1 MKMLFENHSFST
13 ARCMEF
19 VDVTDDLADLVQRS
33 EIRNGM
39 ALVYSPH
46 TTCAIVINERE
57 SGFIQDFE
65 ELVEGLIP
73 KDHTYRHDDLAL
85 RTENLEDDDHD
96 VPNGHAHCRQGL
108 LASSSQAIPVIDGS
122 LQLGRWQRVFFV
134 ELDRA
139 RDRRVLVQV
148 LGE

>member
-1 MKMLFENHSFST
+1 MRMLFENHNFST
-13 ARCMEF
+13 TRCMEF
-19 VDVTDDLADLVQRS
+19 VDVTGDLLDLVDRS
-33 EIRNGM
+33 EVRNGM

-46 TTCAIVINERE
+46 TTCSIVINERE
-57 SGFIQDFE
+57 SGFIRDFE

-73 KDHTYRHDDLAL
+73 KDGAYRHDDLAL
-85 RTENLEDDDHD
+85 RTENLEDDDHE

-108 LASSSQAIPVIDGS
+108 LASASQAIPIVEGA

-139 RDRRVLVQV
+139 RERRVLMQV